1 VVRPPYPVAVRLCVI
16 ASERFGEI
24 DSAYHA
30 LPVPLLRLPPHRYL
44 NMVYSWVIERVPH
57 DKLEDFMRD
66 LEDLLPWQDTSS
78 EAAIDIESESF
89 MAMAAKGGG

>member
-1 VVRPPYPVAVRLCVI
+1 MVRPPYPVAVRLCVI
-16 ASERFGEI
+16 ASERFGEL
-24 DSAYHA
+24 DAHYHA
-30 LPVPLLRLPPHRYL
+30 LPTPLLRLPPHRYL

-57 DKLEDFMRD
+57 DKLEDWLRD

-78 EAAIDIESESF
+78 EAAADIESESF